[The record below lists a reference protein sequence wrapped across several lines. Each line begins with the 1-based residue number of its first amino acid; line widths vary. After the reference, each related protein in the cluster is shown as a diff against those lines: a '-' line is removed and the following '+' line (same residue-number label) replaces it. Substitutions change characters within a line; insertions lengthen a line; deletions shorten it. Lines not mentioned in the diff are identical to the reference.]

1 MNVRLKNFL
10 LIAAVA
16 ALTIFPLISL
26 DASSPSSGGQQS
38 ERFTGT
44 DGQATAL
51 IKEIA
56 PDYRP
61 WFSSIFEPPGGEI
74 EGLLFALQAALGAGI
89 IGYYLG
95 YCRGQAKTADE
106 SADSTNVA

>member
-1 MNVRLKNFL
+1 MNKRLKTFL
-10 LIAAVA
+10 LIATVA
-16 ALTIFPLISL
+16 ALMIFPLISL
-26 DASSPSSGGQQS
+26 DASAPASGGQQS
-38 ERFTGT
+38 EHFTGT
-44 DGQATAL
+44 DDQATAL

-61 WFSSIFEPPGGEI
+61 WFSSIFDPSGGEI

-95 YCRGQAKTADE
+95 YCRGRAKTADE
-106 SADSTNVA
+106 SADANYVA

>member
-1 MNVRLKNFL
+1 MNERLRTYL
-10 LIAAVA
+10 LIAAVV

-26 DASSPSSGGQQS
+26 DVSSPASGGQQT

-44 DGQATAL
+44 DDQATAL
-51 IKEIA
+51 IKEIS

-61 WFSSIFEPPGGEI
+61 WLSSIYEPPSGEI

-95 YCRGQAKTADE
+95 YCRGRAKTADE
-106 SADSTNVA
+106 SAESTHVA